1 MNNLFNTEKEKF
13 SEKYRPRKISE
24 IYGHNDIKNA
34 LVSMKNNNKILNFI
48 LQGPSGIGKTT
59 IANVIA
65 KEFNY
70 HLIYL
75 NAIKMSKDEL
85 FDSFVKAKKSLTPT
99 ILFIDEIHRLNKMQQ
114 DYLLEDLE
122 KSNFIIIGATTE
134 NVYKVLNKALLSRM
148 MVYKLQRLND
158 LEIKSILIDILNK
171 ENAKISLDI
180 LEYLVNISNG
190 DARIAINNLE
200 FILLQNLEFQDIDV
214 IKKYIVNNIVND
226 KSDYTSALIK
236 SIRGSDVDSAIYWLA
251 ALLEI
256 DVDVEYIA
264 RRLVISA
271 SEDIGLANPQALV
284 LANSCMQSVSK
295 IGMPES
301 RIILSE
307 VVCFLALSPKSNSS
321 YLAINNAIE
330 SIRNNGIQKVPYH
343 LTHLGKSE
351 YKYPFNYDNN
361 YIDQK
366 YMEKSI
372 KFYNYQNNK
381 TEKVYNEYMKIIK
394 KEK

>member
-1 MNNLFNTEKEKF
+1 MNNLFNTEEEKF
-13 SEKYRPRKISE
+13 SEKYRPKKISD
-24 IYGHNDIKNA
+24 IYGHENIKKA
-34 LVSMKNNNKILNFI
+34 LISMKNNNKVLNFI

-70 HLIYL
+70 NFIYL

-85 FDSFVKAKKSLTPT
+85 FDSFIKAKKSLTTT

-122 KSNFIIIGATTE
+122 RSNFIIIGATTE

-148 MVYKLQRLND
+148 MIYKLEKLSDND
-158 LEIKSILIDILNK
+158 IKDILIEIINK
-171 ENAKISLDI
+171 ENVKISKEI
-180 LEYLVNISNG
+180 LEYLVNTSNG

-200 FILLQNLEFQDIDV
+200 FILIQNLEFKDIDV
-214 IKKYIVNNIVND
+214 IKKYIVNNIIND

-271 SEDIGLANPQALV
+271 TEDIGLSNPQALI

-295 IGMPES
+295 IGMPEA
-301 RIILSE
+301 RIILAE

-321 YLAINNAIE
+321 YLAINMAIE
-330 SIRNNGIQKVPYH
+330 NIRNNGIQKVPYH
-343 LTHLGKSE
+343 LTHLGKNE
-351 YKYPFNYDNN
+351 YKYPFDYENN
-361 YIDQK
+361 YVNQD
-366 YMEKSI
+366 YMENKI

-381 TEKVYNEYMKIIK
+381 TEKLYNEYLKIIK